1 MCLAIYKPAKTK
13 PDRDAYKSGFYSND
27 HGAGFAAAVDGGIVV
42 GKGFFKFDKF
52 WAAFEPYADQAALVH
67 FRFATH
73 GKRNEDNC
81 HPFMV
86 ADNLAMIHNGVLN
99 IDTSDDD
106 TRSDTWHYVEKV
118 LRPLHELT
126 SEFYRDPAVA
136 YLGSCAIKGSKFA
149 FLRADGDFAIWN
161 EDDGIW
167 EKDGHWYSN
176 SGYKTSIVRA
186 YRGSGFSGSI
196 TNRYDEDDDY
206 FYSRSVP
213 AKSSARDAFP
223 DYKQDEDDAITDW
236 SVEVPEG
243 ERWIADELVR
253 FGFSQYEIE
262 VGFRHD
268 MGTDMHD
275 LLMEHYEHE
284 EDEEDKNTAD
294 EGRLFDFIKS

>member
-52 WAAFEPYADQAALVH
+52 WAAFEPYADHAALVH

-118 LRPLHELT
+118 LRPLHGLT

-136 YLGSCAIKGSKFA
+136 YLGSCAIKGSKFV

-176 SGYKTSIVRA
+176 SGYKTSIVRSP
-186 YRGSGFSGSI
+186 RSSGFGGGI
-196 TNRYDEDDDY
+196 INRYDDEDYY
-206 FYSRSVP
+206 FTRSTP
-213 AKSSARDAFP
+213 SSKTSTREMFP
-223 DYKQDEDDAITDW
+223 DYKQDEGDSITDW
-236 SVEVPEG
+236 SVEVPEDQH
-243 ERWIADELVR
+243 WVADELVR
-253 FGFSQYEIE
+253 FGWAQRDVEI
-262 VGFRHD
+262 GFRHD
-268 MGTDMHD
+268 TGTDMHD
-275 LLMEHYEHE
+275 LLMELYE
-284 EDEEDKNTAD
+284 AD
-294 EGRLFDFIKS
+294 ENEEGGADVEEERLFKFIKS